1 MPFDPAKPA
10 SNSPLVS
17 AEMREQ
23 FNALN
28 DKIDSTLPGPQG
40 PPGPP
45 GEVTNSQLSEAMN
58 QAVYQ
63 ATVTSSNNTNG
74 VAVLEIQIGNPPT
87 QADVQAIMDKLNEL
101 ISALRR

>member
-10 SNSPLVS
+10 NNSPLVS

-28 DKIDSTLPGPQG
+28 DKIDSTLPGPEG
-40 PPGPP
+40 PAGPQGPP
-45 GEVTNSQLSEAMN
+45 GEVTNQQLSDAMN

-63 ATVTSSNNTNG
+63 ATVGSSANTNS
-74 VAVLEIQIGNPPT
+74 VQVLTIQISSPPT
-87 QADVQAIMDKLNEL
+87 QGDVQAFMDKLM
-101 ISALRR
+101 S